1 MAKLKREQW
10 FDLTRDVDWEFT
22 HVDHEAVYP
31 EWISG
36 TGKIP
41 LDDWKQWKEP
51 YVTSYPEYV
60 ATQAEKDAGAYSVK
74 AALER
79 SSVFDTLDEGWKSA
93 AKMHFGGIALI
104 EFIAVPAELKMARFG
119 LAPSWRNTAV
129 YGALDEIR
137 HTQLNMWFA
146 HELVEKDPQ
155 FDWTQKAYHTNEW
168 GIIAAR
174 AVFDGLM
181 MNPNAVD
188 TAIQLPFTFET
199 GFTNLQFV
207 GLASDALASGDINF
221 ANMISSIQT
230 DEARHAQQG
239 GPTLE
244 ILMEHDPKRAQWV
257 IDKTFWAAARL
268 FSVLT
273 GPAMDYYTPLEH
285 RKQSYKEFME
295 EWIVDQFVSS
305 IESYGLKKP
314 WYWQEFLDGLELW
327 HHSLALGLWF
337 WRPTVWWMPK
347 AGMRTEE
354 REWLR
359 EKYPRFDQEFGFIW
373 DQIAENI
380 NNGNMEATLPATLP
394 WLCDLTHLPIG
405 TCGAPNNPK
414 YPIKSYPLTYGG
426 KTYHFDSKVSRQIW
440 WEDRDLLHQNSVIHR
455 LLGGEIA
462 QPDVPGILAW
472 MGLTPEVMGDDAEGY
487 AWAAD
492 YLPKGDAARVTAAA
506 AGGG

>member
-1 MAKLKREQW
+1 MALLKREDW

-31 EWISG
+31 EWMSG
-36 TGKIP
+36 SGKVPIEA
-41 LDDWKQWKEP
+41 WAKWKEP

-60 ATQAEKDAGAYSVK
+60 ATQAEKDAGTYSVK
-74 AALER
+74 AAIER
-79 SSVFDTLDEGWKSA
+79 SSLFEQLDEGWKSA
-93 AKMHFGGIALI
+93 AKIHFGGVALI

-137 HTQLNMWFA
+137 HTQLNLWFA
-146 HELVEKDPQ
+146 HELVSKDPQ

-174 AVFDGLM
+174 SVFDGIM

-188 TAIQLPFTFET
+188 TAIQVPFTFET
-199 GFTNLQFV
+199 GFTNVQFV
-207 GLASDALASGDINF
+207 GLSSDALSAGDINF

-244 ILMEHDPKRAQWV
+244 ILMEYDPKRAQWL
-257 IDKTFWAAARL
+257 IDKSFWASARL

-273 GPAMDYYTPLEH
+273 GPAMDYYTPLKH
-285 RKQSYKEFME
+285 RRRSYREFME
-295 EWIVDQFVSS
+295 EWIVDQFVSN

-314 WYWQEFLDGLELW
+314 WYWQEFLDGLETW

-337 WRPTVWWMPK
+337 WRPTVWWNPQAGVSK
-347 AGMRTEE
+347 AE
-354 REWLR
+354 REWLV
-359 EKYPRFDQEFGFIW
+359 EKYPRWETEWGPHW
-373 DQIAENI
+373 DVIIDNV
-380 NNGNMEATLPATLP
+380 NRGNMAATLPATLP
-394 WLCDLTHLPIG
+394 WLCNLCHLPIG
-405 TCGAPNNPK
+405 TAAAPRNAK
-414 YPIKSYPLTYGG
+414 YPIKSYPLTYNDH
-426 KTYHFDSKVSRQIW
+426 TYHFCSKPCRQIW
-440 WEDRDLLHQNSVIHR
+440 WEDKDLLHQHNVIER
-455 LLGGEIA
+455 LLGGEIE

-472 MGLTPEVMGDDAEGY
+472 MGLTPDVMGDDAYGY
-487 AWAAD
+487 KWAAEYAD
-492 YLPKGDAARVTAAA
+492 RVAEGAPT
-506 AGGG
+506 